1 MAGVATPSIGDLL
14 ADRYSLAA
22 HINDDSS
29 GRQVWRGMD
38 VLLNRPVTVVLRIPG
53 GPEAEEMLA
62 AAVAASRVN
71 HPNIVGVYDAV
82 DQGDCAYVVREWVD
96 GQSLR
101 DTIGA
106 TPLAVDHVVEILQC
120 VSAAVAAVHATGV
133 AHGNIHPG
141 TVLLS
146 SDDRAVL
153 ADPRADATATQV
165 GDVRALGATLY
176 CALTGGWP
184 RTVPGPASLPDAP
197 VDADGDPV
205 AVSQLRDDI
214 PERLDIL
221 VRDLLSAQ
229 TAPPTAAE
237 LTDEL
242 GRQAQMREESSA
254 LALVAPDSAD
264 AEPSLPA
271 KAVGRR
277 LAIGTGALVGLAL
290 LGLLAAIILIPGEPS
305 SGDSAADPTETVQD
319 EEGDDG
325 DDSTPQEP
333 VKLDLSPDAISVID
347 PDNGDQSAKNNPG
360 HVVDGD
366 GDTDWATS
374 VYQQQNWG
382 GFKEG
387 MGLLVDLGEVRDV
400 ATVNLRMLVPGST
413 VGVYVGDPSM
423 AGTTPELT
431 VISEDQV
438 ADSTSLTF
446 LPITDAPPTR
456 YLLIWC
462 SVPAELGAAQYQW
475 AVSELEV
482 FAR

>member
-38 VLLNRPVTVVLRIPG
+38 VLLNRPVTVVLRTPG

-82 DQGDCAYVVREWVD
+82 DQGDCAYVVREWVE

-101 DTIGA
+101 DAIGA
-106 TPLAVDHVVEILQC
+106 APMAVDHAVEILQC
-120 VSAAVAAVHATGV
+120 VSEAVAAVHATEV

-146 SDDRAVL
+146 TDDRAVL

-197 VDADGDPV
+197 VDADGKPV
-205 AVSQLRDDI
+205 PVSQLRDDI

-221 VRDLLSAQ
+221 IGDLLSDR

-237 LTDEL
+237 LAAELDRQSQHRDE
-242 GRQAQMREESSA
+242 SA
-254 LALVAPDSAD
+254 LALVSPDPD
-264 AEPSLPA
+264 RAEKALPA
-271 KAVGRR
+271 KAISKR
-277 LAIGTGALVGLAL
+277 LAFGTGALVGLAL
-290 LGLLAAIILIPGEPS
+290 LGLLAALILIPSDSGGSGE
-305 SGDSAADPTETVQD
+305 DTAEPTEAAQ
-319 EEGDDG
+319 EEVDG
-325 DDSTPQEP
+325 EETTPPEP
-333 VKLDLSPDAISVID
+333 VRLELSPEAISVID
-347 PDNGDQSAKNNPG
+347 PDEADTSAKNNPG
-360 HVVDGD
+360 YVVDGD
-366 GDTDWATS
+366 SDTQWATS
-374 VYQQQNWG
+374 VYRQQNWG
-382 GFKEG
+382 GYKEG
-387 MGLLVDLGEVRDV
+387 MGLLVDLGDV
-400 ATVNLRMLVPGST
+400 YDIATVNLQMNDPGTT
-413 VGVYVGDPSM
+413 VGLYVGDPSM

-431 VISEDQV
+431 VIAEDQV
-438 ADSTSLTF
+438 DAPTSVTF
-446 LPITDAPPTR
+446 LPVTDAPSTQ

-462 SVPAELGAAQYQW
+462 SVPAELGADAYQW
-475 AVSELEV
+475 VVSELEV
-482 FAR
+482 FIR

>member
-82 DQGDCAYVVREWVD
+82 DQGDCAYVVREWVE

-101 DTIGA
+101 DAIGA
-106 TPLAVDHVVEILQC
+106 SPLAVDHVTEILQC

-197 VDADGDPV
+197 VDADGHPV

-214 PERLDIL
+214 PERLDLLI
-221 VRDLLSAQ
+221 RDLLSAQ

-237 LTDEL
+237 LAEEL
-242 GRQAQMREESSA
+242 GRQAQMRDESSA
-254 LALVAPDSAD
+254 LALVTPDPD
-264 AEPSLPA
+264 RAEPSLPA
-271 KAVGRR
+271 KAVSRR

-290 LGLLAAIILIPGEPS
+290 LGLLAAMILIPGDTG
-305 SGDSAADPTETVQD
+305 GDVAADDPTEAAQ
-319 EEGDDG
+319 EEGNEDD
-325 DDSTPQEP
+325 DAAPSEP
-333 VKLDLSPDAISVID
+333 VRLALTPEAISVID
-347 PDNGDQSAKNNPG
+347 PDDGDTSAKNNPG

-366 GDTDWATS
+366 GETQWATS
-374 VYQQQNWG
+374 VYKQQDWG

-387 MGLLVDLGEVRDV
+387 MGLLVDLGDV
-400 ATVNLRMLVPGST
+400 HDIATVNLRMNDPGST
-413 VGVYVGDPSM
+413 VGLYVGDPAM

-431 VISEDQV
+431 VIAEDQV
-438 ADSTSLTF
+438 DAPTSVTF
-446 LPITDAPPTR
+446 LPTTDAPPTR

-462 SVPAELGAAQYQW
+462 SVPAELGAEQFQW
-475 AVSELEV
+475 VVTELEV
-482 FAR
+482 FTR

>member
-38 VLLNRPVTVVLRIPG
+38 VLLNRPVTVVLRTPG

-96 GQSLR
+96 GKSLR
-101 DTIGA
+101 DAIGSSA
-106 TPLAVDHVVEILQC
+106 LAIDDIVDIVQC
-120 VSAAVAAVHATGV
+120 VSDAVAAVHATGV

-141 TVLLS
+141 TILLS

-176 CALTGGWP
+176 CALSGGWP

-197 VDADGDPV
+197 ADAQGYPV
-205 AVSQLRDDI
+205 PISQLRDDV
-214 PERLDIL
+214 PERLATLIT
-221 VRDLLSAQ
+221 DLLSAQ

-237 LTDEL
+237 LSEEL
-242 GRQAQMREESSA
+242 SRQTRQRDDTGA
-254 LALVAPDSAD
+254 LALVTPDP
-264 AEPSLPA
+264 ENVKPPMPA

-277 LAIGTGALVGLAL
+277 LAIGAGALVGLAI
-290 LGLLAAIILIPGEPS
+290 LGLLAAMILIPADTPADPGTAEQS
-305 SGDSAADPTETVQD
+305 QGTEEGGGDDDDSAP
-319 EEGDDG
+319 
-325 DDSTPQEP
+325 SEP
-333 VKLDLSPDAISVID
+333 VRLDLTPDAISVID
-347 PDNGDQSAKNNPG
+347 PGDGDTSAKNNPG
-360 HVVDGD
+360 SVVDGD
-366 GDTDWATS
+366 GNTQWATS
-374 VYQQQNWG
+374 VYWQQNWG

-387 MGLLVDLGEVRDV
+387 MGLLVDLGEVRDI
-400 ATVNLRMLVPGST
+400 ATVNLRMPNPGAT
-413 VGVYVGDPSM
+413 VGLYVGDPSM
-423 AGTTPELT
+423 AGTTPELV
-431 VISEDQV
+431 VIAEAQ
-438 ADSTSLTF
+438 ADSPTSVTF
-446 LPITDAPPTR
+446 TPITDAPPTQ

-462 SVPAELGAAQYQW
+462 SVPSEIGADEFQW
-475 AVSELEV
+475 VVNELEI